1 MSKEDLSAYMA
12 DRSEYLQDLTTVLRE
27 EVHTHNPEE
36 MKSHL
41 CVIITHRPTISTM
54 LAKLEKFLDEAL
66 HENLTNKEKGET
78 ELDRKITM
86 DSRVSEYRYYRNV
99 VEGLL
104 KSIDVQASAMQ
115 SLLSFEKKYLTHLE
129 HVQ

>member
-1 MSKEDLSAYMA
+1 MA
-12 DRSEYLQDLTTVLRE
+12 ERSDYLQDLTKVLRE
-27 EVHTHNPEE
+27 EVHTNDANTIKE
-36 MKSHL
+36 HL

-54 LAKLEKFLDEAL
+54 LAKLEKYLDEAL
-66 HENLTNKEKGET
+66 HENLTSKEKGET

-86 DSRVSEYRYYRNV
+86 DARVSEYRYWRNV

-129 HVQ
+129 HAQ